1 VKLDRRQ
8 TQVLADFRG
17 DLSRYTVA
25 ILICLQTR
33 SHEQTVVQVLA
44 DAVHMTAAVI
54 RRVRL
59 TMRPLLT
66 AVAALAISACAVGP
80 DFHRPEAPPV
90 GSLVATSLPDTAG
103 TPNVVGG
110 DAQHFVSGG
119 DIPGQWWTLF
129 HSTELNALIEQALAR
144 NADLRA
150 AQAALSVAQETTLAG
165 RGAYF
170 PHVSAGFAGSRQ
182 QDPPGAL
189 APVPSNNAF
198 LYNLFTPQVSVS
210 YVPDVFGLN
219 RRTVESLQ
227 AQQQGVRYQ
236 MIATYNTLA
245 ANVVV
250 AAIQLA
256 SLQQQ
261 IAVTRKLVAGNDDM
275 LRILRYQQDKGYAS
289 GVDVAAQAAQAA
301 AIEATLPPLLNQLDQ
316 QQHLLAVL
324 SGRYP
329 GEVKDQS
336 FDLSSLQLP
345 HELPLSLPSKLVAQR
360 PDVLQ
365 AQANLHAAS
374 AQIGVAIANRLPN
387 IELSAGA
394 GSTALAIN
402 QVFHAGTGFWN
413 IGAAITAPIF
423 QGGTLL
429 HQERAAKAAYV
440 QAAEQYRSTVLTAFQ
455 NVADTLSAL
464 QQDAAGLKAAAKAA
478 DAASTSL
485 NLSQRLVLDGYA
497 SHLQLLNAEQAS
509 QQAQIVLIHAQA
521 SRFAD
526 TAALYQA
533 LGGGWWQRK
542 DPNRN
547 LHEE

>member
-1 VKLDRRQ
+1 MQGFAATLCRCVSRSFVK
-8 TQVLADFRG
+8 
-17 DLSRYTVA
+17 
-25 ILICLQTR
+25 TR
-33 SHEQTVVQVLA
+33 SHEQPVVRVFAGAVEMTAGMIERLRPSMRYLLAAVTVLA
-44 DAVHMTAAVI
+44 
-54 RRVRL
+54 L
-59 TMRPLLT
+59 
-66 AVAALAISACAVGP
+66 SGCAVGP
-80 DFHRPEAPPV
+80 DFHRPAAPD
-90 GSLVATSLPDTAG
+90 VASVVAGPLPDTAA
-103 TPNVVGG
+103 TENVVGG
-110 DAQHFVSGG
+110 EAQHFVSGG
-119 DIPGQWWTLF
+119 DIPAQWWTLF
-129 HSTELNALIEQALAR
+129 HSTELNALIEQALAH
-144 NADLRA
+144 NADLKA

-165 RGAYF
+165 RGAFY
-170 PHVSAGFAGSRQ
+170 PNVSAGFSGSREH
-182 QDPPGAL
+182 DPPGAL

-219 RRTVESLQ
+219 RRKVESLQ

-245 ANVVV
+245 ANVAV

-256 SLQQQ
+256 SLEQQ
-261 IAVTRKLVAGNDDM
+261 IAITRKLVADNDGM

-289 GVDVAAQAAQAA
+289 GVDVAAQASQAA
-301 AIEATLPPLLNQLDQ
+301 AMEATLPPLLNRLDQ

-324 SGRYP
+324 CGRYP
-329 GEVKDQS
+329 GKVKAQS
-336 FDLSSLQLP
+336 FDLSQLQLP

-387 IELSAGA
+387 IELSTGG
-394 GSTALAIN
+394 GSTALAIDRI
-402 QVFHAGTGFWN
+402 FHAGTGFWN
-413 IGAAITAPIF
+413 IGAAIAAPIF

-440 QAAEQYRSTVLTAFQ
+440 QAAEQHRSTVLTAFQ

-464 QQDAAGLKAAAKAA
+464 QHDAAGLKAAAKAA

-485 NLSQRLVLDGYA
+485 KLSQRLIRDGDA
-497 SHLQLLNAEQAS
+497 SYLQLVNAEQAS
-509 QQAQIVLIHAQA
+509 QQAQIALIQAQA
-521 SRFAD
+521 SRYAD

-533 LGGGWWQRK
+533 LGGGWWH
-542 DPNRN
+542 RN
-547 LHEE
+547 ASTPGSP